1 MSEEK
6 PLLKPPALHSPEACA
21 AATVTDALREAIAAQ
36 VAAFPRTAHAVDDHH
51 HAAVA
56 LTVIEEGGGADLPGL
71 PALPTPSRAPALL
84 LTRRALTLRRHA
96 GQWALPG
103 GRLDPGETPEQT
115 ALRELE
121 EEVGLALPASAVLG
135 CLDDFTTR
143 SGFVMTPVV
152 LWGGAAAELT
162 PSPAEVASIHRIPL
176 GEFVRDDAPRL
187 EPPHEPGGAPVLRM
201 PVGRSDI
208 AAPTAALIYQFR
220 ELLCFGRVTRV
231 AHFDQPRFAWR

>member
-6 PLLKPPALHSPEACA
+6 LLIEGPALHSPEACA
-21 AATVTDALREAIAAQ
+21 AATVTAALREAIAAR
-36 VAAFPRTAHAVDDHH
+36 VGAFPRTVHAVDDHH

-56 LTVIEEGGGADLPGL
+56 LTVIEEGVGADLPGL

-121 EEVGLALPASAVLG
+121 EEVGLALPESAVLG

-152 LWGGAAAELT
+152 LWGGAAAALT

-176 GEFVRDDAPRL
+176 AEFVRDDAPRL
-187 EPPHEPGGAPVLRM
+187 EPPHE

>member
-6 PLLKPPALHSPEACA
+6 SLMGTPALHSPEACA
-21 AATVTDALREAIAAQ
+21 AATLTDALREAIAAQ
-36 VAAFPRTAHAVDDHH
+36 VAAFPRTVHAVDEHH

-56 LTVIEEGGGADLPGL
+56 LTVIEEGVGADLPGL
-71 PALPTPSRAPALL
+71 PALSRPSRAPALL

-152 LWGGAAAELT
+152 LWGGAATELT